1 MISVH
6 RFEKEMFKVDNKNTL
21 LIYLFTVNST
31 IECSSSTFLLRF
43 EHKKHIAVFLILK
56 ISAGEVAFP
65 TEVFTQNS
73 YKRYRAPGY

>member
-1 MISVH
+1 
-6 RFEKEMFKVDNKNTL
+6 MFKVDNKNFL

>member
-1 MISVH
+1 M
-6 RFEKEMFKVDNKNTL
+6 
-21 LIYLFTVNST
+21 FTVNST

-73 YKRYRAPGY
+73 YKRYRAPGYWKRKHQSDFCKNLRRNNVAITKS